1 MAISTEMTEP
11 MAKILLVDDE
21 AETRAN
27 LRAMLE
33 LMGHEVRDA
42 AEGRDGCLLAEG
54 QLFDCAVV
62 DIFMPGMDGL
72 ETIQILKSLRPE
84 LPVVALAG
92 EGRISPDLACRLALA
107 LGADHALRK
116 PVDTAA
122 LSAVFDSASW
132 SVPSGGARPHAPAPA
147 P

>member
-1 MAISTEMTEP
+1 

-21 AETRAN
+21 AETRAS

-33 LMGHEVRDA
+33 RLGHEVRDA
-42 AEGRDGCLLAEG
+42 AGGRDGCLLAENHP
-54 QLFDCAVV
+54 FDCAVV

-84 LPVVALAG
+84 MPVVVLAG

-116 PVDTAA
+116 PVDSAA
-122 LSAVFDSASW
+122 LSAVFDGASW
-132 SVPSGGARPHAPAPA
+132 TAPVRCARPHAPAPTA
-147 P
+147 

>member
-1 MAISTEMTEP
+1 

-21 AETRAN
+21 AETRAT

-33 LMGHEVRDA
+33 QLGHEVQDA
-42 AEGRDGCLLAEG
+42 AGGRDGCLLAES
-54 QLFDCAVV
+54 QPFDCAVV

-72 ETIQILKSLRPE
+72 ETIQILRSLRPE
-84 LPVVALAG
+84 MPVVVLAG

-107 LGADHALRK
+107 LGADQALRK
-116 PVDTAA
+116 PVDLQT
-122 LSAVFDSASW
+122 LSAMFDCTAWPVFARSA
-132 SVPSGGARPHAPAPA
+132 APAPFTA

>member
-1 MAISTEMTEP
+1 MAM
-11 MAKILLVDDE
+11 ILLVDDE

-33 LMGHEVRDA
+33 LMGHEVHDA
-42 AEGRDGCLLAEG
+42 AGGRDGCLLAEG
-54 QLFDCAVV
+54 QPFDCAVV

-84 LPVVALAG
+84 LPVVVLAG

-116 PVDTAA
+116 PVDSAA
-122 LSAVFDSASW
+122 LSAVFEGASW
-132 SVPSGGARPHAPAPA
+132 SAPSRATRPHAPVPA

>member
-1 MAISTEMTEP
+1 

-21 AETRAN
+21 AEIRAS

-33 LMGHEVRDA
+33 LMGHEVHDA
-42 AEGRDGCLLAEG
+42 AGGRDGCLLAERH
-54 QLFDCAVV
+54 LFDCAVV

-84 LPVVALAG
+84 LPVVVLAG

-116 PVDTAA
+116 PVDNEA
-122 LSAVFDSASW
+122 LSAMFDGASW
-132 SVPSGGARPHAPAPA
+132 PPPARTARPHTPP
-147 P
+147 PTS

>member
-1 MAISTEMTEP
+1 MSDP

-33 LMGHEVRDA
+33 LMGHEVHDA
-42 AEGRDGCLLAEG
+42 AGGRDGCLLAESH
-54 QLFDCAVV
+54 LFDCAIV

-84 LPVVALAG
+84 LPVVVLAG

-116 PVDTAA
+116 PVDSAA
-122 LSAVFDSASW
+122 LSAVFDSAPW
-132 SVPSGGARPHAPAPA
+132 SAPARNARPHAPAPT

>member
-1 MAISTEMTEP
+1 

-33 LMGHEVRDA
+33 LMGHEVLDA
-42 AEGRDGCLLAEG
+42 AGGRDGCLLAES

-72 ETIQILKSLRPE
+72 ETIQILKSLHPE
-84 LPVVALAG
+84 MPVVVLAG

-116 PVDTAA
+116 PVDSAA
-122 LSAVFDSASW
+122 LSAVFDNAAW
-132 SVPSGGARPHAPAPA
+132 SPPTRSARPNAPSPAP
-147 P
+147 

>member
-1 MAISTEMTEP
+1 

-21 AETRAN
+21 AEMRAS

-33 LMGHEVRDA
+33 LMGHEVLDA
-42 AEGRDGCLLAEG
+42 AGGRDGCLLAES

-72 ETIQILKSLRPE
+72 ETIQILKSLHPE
-84 LPVVALAG
+84 MPVVVLAG

-116 PVDTAA
+116 PVDSAA
-122 LSAVFDSASW
+122 LSAVFDNASW
-132 SVPSGGARPHAPAPA
+132 SPPTRNARPHAPSPA